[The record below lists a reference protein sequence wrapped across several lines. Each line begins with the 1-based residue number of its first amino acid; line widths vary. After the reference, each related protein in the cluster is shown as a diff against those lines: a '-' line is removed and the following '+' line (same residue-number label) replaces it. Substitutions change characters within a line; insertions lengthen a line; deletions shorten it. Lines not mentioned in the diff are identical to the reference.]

1 MQWIFIIGDQS
12 LSLSTFSNM
21 TFQDN
26 VRTYL
31 SGEEFQI
38 HYENQEYAVF
48 SSCPAETLKAD
59 FEVSEYKELMKK
71 LPFENPQW
79 FMLKYS
85 GLEILKKI
93 ISEEEFPDKVFLYC
107 DGIDPGLR
115 EVFDEYRII
124 IS

>member
-12 LSLSTFSNM
+12 LSLSTFSSM
-21 TFQDN
+21 MFQDS
-26 VRTYL
+26 VCTHL

-48 SSCPAETLKAD
+48 SSCPAETLKSD
-59 FEVSEYKELMKK
+59 FEDSEYKQLMKR

-85 GLEILKKI
+85 SLEILKKI

-107 DGIDPGLR
+107 DGIDLGLN